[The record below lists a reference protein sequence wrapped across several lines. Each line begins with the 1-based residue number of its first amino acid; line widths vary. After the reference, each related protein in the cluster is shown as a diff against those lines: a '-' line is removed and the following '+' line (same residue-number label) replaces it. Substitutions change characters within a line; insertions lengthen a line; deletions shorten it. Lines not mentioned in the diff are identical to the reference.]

1 MCRWPIWYLCTGRN
15 IWIYVYLFPDYF
27 YSNSTINWDGDF
39 LYGMIGL
46 LQGEFQMK
54 MGQITTY
61 FSTSEIATV
70 NSRTGNCS
78 YIPMPG
84 QESGVFV
91 PSNIY
96 GVVSTSDRQEEAMDF
111 VRFLLSKEVQT
122 QNLYFPA
129 AGKPVGL

>member
-1 MCRWPIWYLCTGRN
+1 M
-15 IWIYVYLFPDYF
+15 
-27 YSNSTINWDGDF
+27 NWDGDF

-54 MGQITTY
+54 LGQITTY

-70 NSRTGNCS
+70 NSQTGNCS

-96 GVVSTSDRQEEAMDF
+96 GVVSTSAGR
-111 VRFLLSKEVQT
+111 RRLWILSVSCFQRRCRHRT
-122 QNLYFPA
+122 CTSRCR
-129 AGKPVGL
+129 